1 MNKYNKGSLWRRWD
15 LHIHTPG
22 TKKNDQFS
30 GNTIDEKW
38 QKYIENINN
47 SKEEIAVIGVTD
59 YFSIDNY
66 FTFLEKVKN
75 GEITKNFDLIVPNVE
90 LRMSPI
96 TGSGK
101 AINIHCLFN
110 PSIAE
115 EVESRFLSELKF
127 PHGKTE
133 YRATKHDLIRLG
145 ENLIRKT
152 ETQTKEEAFNRGIGE
167 YIVSLDNI
175 KQIFEKDKELR
186 ENTIIVVANNQD
198 GVSGV
203 RKHSDFFDK
212 KTNTSILDAKVESIY
227 QFVDA
232 IFSSNEGDRDYFSGH
247 KTTEEDVIKKHH
259 SLMPCYHG
267 CDAHEN
273 DKIFKPDL
281 NRYCWIK
288 ADPTF
293 NGLKQTLYEP
303 RERTIVQEEMPN
315 DKLGYQVIDRIEI
328 GYSDIG
334 NDIIELN
341 PGLNCII
348 GGRSTG
354 KSILLASIAQKL
366 KDAAKAKEHNEKY
379 NIFVKDISKSLK
391 LIWKDGI
398 EDDERE
404 IEFFNQG
411 YMNEYSREEN
421 IKKFD
426 DLVRDILKEKN
437 NGNLFEEYDD
447 FVEKNKTEIQAEI
460 NHLYN
465 FLHKISER
473 EQEIKDIGD
482 IEGIDLEIKSL
493 EEKIAGI
500 KKSNQF
506 SEQDYEDFQS
516 KKELLTTTKTER
528 EHLSSD
534 KDNIPKI
541 TRELSI
547 TPLPSYWN
555 ELSEEYKKVVEEI
568 YEKAKTAFFKTWNE
582 EITLVNS
589 KIDTAISD
597 LKAKEE
603 AIQNEESYK
612 KGIKILE
619 SNNVLNTLEKR
630 LTSEKEKKRNIE
642 ELKAEITRLQKDVE
656 TAKQKIIDKHKL
668 FYSEAKR
675 IADSLTTELED
686 NSLKILAY
694 PRFLEKEY
702 RDLLHYA
709 INLQGTERKNQA
721 DYRYSDNE
729 NYVKEFTEKF
739 EELLKDKIVLKNG
752 FNGRKLIERILPE
765 SNYTVSYEVHYEGDK
780 YSEMSEGKQAFV
792 VLKLLLDFS
801 DRKCP
806 IFIDQPEDDLDNR
819 AIFNDLVTYLRK
831 KKKER
836 QIIVVTHNPNIVVGT
851 DAELVLVANQHGVK
865 NKNNGNKK
873 FNYAVG
879 SIEHSI
885 PLDKDNPIVLERQG
899 IREHICEILEGGETA
914 FKKREKRYDIKS

>member
-15 LHIHTPG
+15 LQVQPIQNRWLTAPHDNHDKIKKSCEEFIKKASERSISVVGITDHNTGFAIDICQEISDNKNIVILPGVELDTPEGWHILVFFN
-22 TKKNDQFS
+22 KDYKMKLKCD
-30 GNTIDEKW
+30 KW
-38 QKYIENINN
+38 SEVVDTFLLNICNINRPF
-47 SKEEIAVIGVTD
+47 
-59 YFSIDNY
+59 Y
-66 FTFLEKVKN
+66 KN
-75 GEITKNFDLIVPNVE
+75 GDTSEKIGITTLDLLKKIKAESIGLPIFAHCYAEAGFFRRGDASSRLDILRAHKNNEVDFLFEI
-90 LRMSPI
+90 
-96 TGSGK
+96 
-101 AINIHCLFN
+101 
-110 PSIAE
+110 
-115 EVESRFLSELKF
+115 
-127 PHGKTE
+127 
-133 YRATKHDLIRLG
+133 
-145 ENLIRKT
+145 
-152 ETQTKEEAFNRGIGE
+152 
-167 YIVSLDNI
+167 
-175 KQIFEKDKELR
+175 KDKYSQL
-186 ENTIIVVANNQD
+186 
-198 GVSGV
+198 
-203 RKHSDFFDK
+203 
-212 KTNTSILDAKVESIY
+212 
-227 QFVDA
+227 
-232 IFSSNEGDRDYFSGH
+232 
-247 KTTEEDVIKKHH
+247 EDIKKKLRDWKYNPNLFGIL
-259 SLMPCYHG
+259 SSS
-267 CDAHEN
+267 DAHN
-273 DKIFKPDL
+273 AGDVGTCFS
-281 NRYCWIK
+281 WIK
-288 ADPTF
+288 ADPSF
-293 NGLKQTLYEP
+293 SGLKQTLYEP
-303 RERTIVQEEMPN
+303 TERVIVQEEIP
-315 DKLGYQVIDRIEI
+315 DSKVGYQVIDRIEI

-334 NDIIELN
+334 NNIIELN

-354 KSILLASIAQKL
+354 KSVLLASIAKKL

-379 NIFVKDISKSLK
+379 NEFVGNISKSLK

-612 KGIKILE
+612 KGVKILE

-885 PLDKDNPIVLERQG
+885 PVDKDNPIVLERQG